1 MYKTLVKKI
10 GEEAESFKDEKMII
24 LFGENAPEELVDFCY
39 TIEVNNLSNEISEDQ
54 YVYFDNNAYKIKKV
68 GTSVNKNLR
77 DLGHIT
83 VKFDGSISAEQSGT
97 LYVENKEMPKIQ
109 EGTVIKIEN

>member
-1 MYKTLVKKI
+1 
-10 GEEAESFKDEKMII
+10 
-24 LFGENAPEELVDFCY
+24 
-39 TIEVNNLSNEISEDQ
+39 
-54 YVYFDNNAYKIKKV
+54 

-83 VKFDGSISAEQSGT
+83 IKFDGSISAEQSGT

>member
-1 MYKTLVKKI
+1 MYKTLVKK
-10 GEEAESFKDEKMII
+10 
-24 LFGENAPEELVDFCY
+24 LVKKQRHSKTKNDYFIWWECPRGISWLCY

-54 YVYFDNNAYKIKKV
+54 YVYFDNNAYKITKV